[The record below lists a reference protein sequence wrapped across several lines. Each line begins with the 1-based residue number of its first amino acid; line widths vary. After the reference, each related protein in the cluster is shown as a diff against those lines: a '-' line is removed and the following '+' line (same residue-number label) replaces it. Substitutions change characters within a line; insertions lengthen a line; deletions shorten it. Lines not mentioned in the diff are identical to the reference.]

1 MGHLAL
7 HGVSLAHGARR
18 LLENVQLDVRP
29 GELVAIVGPNGVGKT
44 TLLRAMAGF
53 FSPAAGEIALDGV
66 PVRALSPRE
75 RAREISLVAGDGEL
89 PLGMTVGELV
99 LTGRYSHRPW
109 WDWSSGEP
117 DVQAAGAALAR
128 VGLRAFAERP
138 FATLSAGE
146 RQRAWIALAIA
157 QEARVVLLDEPTS
170 HLDPRYAL
178 DVLALLR
185 GLARERTSAV
195 VILHDLNEAA
205 AVADRIAV
213 LGAGRLLAYAAP
225 EDALDPEIL
234 ERAFGVAFDRIA
246 VEGSI
251 RVLPRGPLASRP
263 HPISFAGEVR
273 AFAGD

>member
-1 MGHLAL
+1 MGRLTL
-7 HGVSLAHGARR
+7 RGVRLAHGART
-18 LLENVQLDVRP
+18 LLEDLQLEVRP
-29 GELVAIVGPNGVGKT
+29 GELIAIVGPNGAGKT
-44 TLLRAMAGF
+44 TLLRAMGGF
-53 FSPAAGEIALDGV
+53 FTPSAGEIALDGV

-109 WDWSSGEP
+109 WDWTQGES
-117 DVQAAGAALAR
+117 DELAAAAALSR
-128 VGLRAFAERP
+128 VGLHAFAERP

-146 RQRAWIALAIA
+146 RQRAWIALALA

-185 GLARERTSAV
+185 DVARERTSAV

-213 LGAGRLLAYAAP
+213 LGAGRLLAYATP
-225 EDALDPEIL
+225 EGALDPQIL

-246 VEGSI
+246 VGGSI
-251 RVLPRGPLASRP
+251 RVLPRSPLATRP
-263 HPISFAGEVR
+263 QSLSFASELR
-273 AFAGD
+273 ALAND

>member
-7 HGVSLAHGARR
+7 RGVCLAHGQRR
-18 LLENVQLDVRP
+18 LLDDVALDVLP
-29 GELVAIVGPNGVGKT
+29 GELVAVVGPNGVGKT

-53 FSPAAGEIALDGV
+53 APPGKGEIALDGV
-66 PVRALSPRE
+66 AVRAMKPRE

-89 PLGMTVGELV
+89 PLGMTVAELV

-109 WDWSSGEP
+109 WDWTSGET
-117 DVQAAGAALAR
+117 DGEAADAALAR

-146 RQRAWIALAIA
+146 RQRAWMALALA

-178 DVLALLR
+178 DVLGLLR
-185 GLARERTSAV
+185 GIARKPTSAV

-213 LGAGRLLAYAAP
+213 LGAGRLLAYARP
-225 EDALDPEIL
+225 EDALEPNVL
-234 ERAFGVAFDRIA
+234 ERAFGVAFDRIT
-246 VEGSI
+246 VDGSI

-263 HPISFAGEVR
+263 ERLRLVT
-273 AFAGD
+273 